1 MGENVKSEY
10 LREINLIY
18 SQGMKILREV
28 KIGKEKRR
36 RKRKKGK
43 RGGREE

>member
-10 LREINLIY
+10 LREVNLIY
-18 SQGMKILREV
+18 SKGMKILSKV

-36 RKRKKGK
+36 RKRKKGR